1 MLKEE
6 NQESIYRNVFM
17 PSINTL
23 IKTELSGIPV
33 DADAAERF
41 IDLLKNDQ
49 EKSKE
54 ALKNTLTVQTFTN
67 GMRSML
73 CAAKNLTLKHRIA
86 KIEEYDHIEFNPA
99 SSKQVT
105 QLLYEHMGLP
115 VLNRTT
121 KGLPSTDKDTLEALL
136 AHVDEGTEQHEIV
149 QHLNDLS
156 KCKTLVATF
165 IPILENAIKY
175 ADGFQTTEVT
185 KRRRIGAIFGNFR
198 IPGTITGRLA
208 SSDPNLQNMPST
220 GTKYAKAFKQCLT
233 APDGY
238 TIVAVDFD
246 SLEDR
251 IAAKITQ
258 DPNKLGVYQEGFDGH
273 SLRAYYYYPDKIPR
287 MEVTPHNINKIAE
300 THPDLRQASK
310 PITFAL
316 TYLGTASTL
325 VKNCGLTLD
334 EAERIEASYHELY
347 KVADDYVDERI
358 QQAAKDGYVEGAFG
372 FKLRAEILKKVLLND
387 KKTPHQIQKYT
398 RTLGNMLGQSYGL
411 LNSRAANQIFCD
423 VTLDHH
429 DIYPIAQIHDSQ
441 YYIVKD
447 DPMTIYEL
455 CEALKKAISWNKLP
469 ELQQD
474 TIELSGTPQIS
485 FTNWADLQ
493 DILYTTYDEFIEQYT
508 LKKSL

>member
-1 MLKEE
+1 
-6 NQESIYRNVFM
+6 M

-99 SSKQVT
+99 SSKQVA

-220 GTKYAKAFKQCLT
+220 GTKYANIQ
-233 APDGY
+233 
-238 TIVAVDFD
+238 
-246 SLEDR
+246 SLQL
-251 IAAKITQ
+251 I
-258 DPNKLGVYQEGFDGH
+258 
-273 SLRAYYYYPDKIPR
+273 S
-287 MEVTPHNINKIAE
+287 
-300 THPDLRQASK
+300 TH
-310 PITFAL
+310 
-316 TYLGTASTL
+316 
-325 VKNCGLTLD
+325 
-334 EAERIEASYHELY
+334 
-347 KVADDYVDERI
+347 
-358 QQAAKDGYVEGAFG
+358 
-372 FKLRAEILKKVLLND
+372 
-387 KKTPHQIQKYT
+387 
-398 RTLGNMLGQSYGL
+398 
-411 LNSRAANQIFCD
+411 
-423 VTLDHH
+423 
-429 DIYPIAQIHDSQ
+429 
-441 YYIVKD
+441 
-447 DPMTIYEL
+447 
-455 CEALKKAISWNKLP
+455 
-469 ELQQD
+469 
-474 TIELSGTPQIS
+474 
-485 FTNWADLQ
+485 
-493 DILYTTYDEFIEQYT
+493 
-508 LKKSL
+508 

>member
-1 MLKEE
+1 
-6 NQESIYRNVFM
+6 
-17 PSINTL
+17 
-23 IKTELSGIPV
+23 
-33 DADAAERF
+33 
-41 IDLLKNDQ
+41 
-49 EKSKE
+49 
-54 ALKNTLTVQTFTN
+54 
-67 GMRSML
+67 
-73 CAAKNLTLKHRIA
+73 
-86 KIEEYDHIEFNPA
+86 
-99 SSKQVT
+99 
-105 QLLYEHMGLP
+105 
-115 VLNRTT
+115 
-121 KGLPSTDKDTLEALL
+121 
-136 AHVDEGTEQHEIV
+136 
-149 QHLNDLS
+149 
-156 KCKTLVATF
+156 
-165 IPILENAIKY
+165 
-175 ADGFQTTEVT
+175 
-185 KRRRIGAIFGNFR
+185 
-198 IPGTITGRLA
+198 
-208 SSDPNLQNMPST
+208 MPST

-493 DILYTTYDEFIEQYT
+493 DILYTTYDEFMEQYT